1 MKQAPL
7 IGVTPDIEARPEY
20 KLQSPLYFL
29 DSPTFDA
36 LRAAGAAPVMLP
48 HEVEHIPR
56 YLETLDGILVTGGGY
71 QFPHPDLFGEGA
83 DGADAPEKLRRAAF
97 ERELISAA
105 IAADVPLLGICGGF
119 QMMNAVSGGKLIVS
133 LAASRPSGIRHRQTE
148 SYAEGTHTVRAE
160 PDSDFSRWFGSME
173 ALVNSKHSQ
182 GVIEVGPR
190 ARVAARAPDGLVEA
204 IEVPERRFALG
215 VQWHPEFHISSG
227 DKLIFERFVEAA
239 RRQ

>member
-29 DSPTFDA
+29 DSPTLDA

-48 HEVEHIPR
+48 HEIERIPR
-56 YLETLDGILVTGGGY
+56 YLSALDGIMVSGGGY

-97 ERELISAA
+97 ERALISVA
-105 IAADVPLLGICGGF
+105 IASDVPLLGVCGGF
-119 QMMNAVSGGKLIVS
+119 QMMNSVAGGKLIVS
-133 LAASRPSGIRHRQTE
+133 LAASRPSDIRHRQVE
-148 SYAEGTHTVRAE
+148 SYAEGTHTIRAE
-160 PDSDFSRWFGSME
+160 PGSDFARWFGSQD

-190 ARVAARAPDGLVEA
+190 ARVAAKAPDGLVEA
-204 IEVPERRFALG
+204 IEVPQRRFALG
-215 VQWHPEFHISSG
+215 VQWHPEFHINPG
-227 DKLIFERFVEAA
+227 DQLIFERFVEAA
-239 RRQ
+239 RGR